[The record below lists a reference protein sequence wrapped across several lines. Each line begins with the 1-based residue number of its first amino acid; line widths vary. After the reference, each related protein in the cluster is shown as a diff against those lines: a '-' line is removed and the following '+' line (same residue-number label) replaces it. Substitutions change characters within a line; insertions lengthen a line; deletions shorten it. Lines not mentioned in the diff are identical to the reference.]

1 VHSGTRSTAMA
12 SNPRWL
18 LITVLLYTSFIPATF
33 LWAPALAHELTTT
46 LGLAPT
52 RIGSMFLVEMVF
64 ISLSTVFAFF
74 WLNSAHLQ
82 RWGLVFIFGYIIGN
96 FVAGWLV
103 TRDFNGFI
111 IARGVTS
118 FAAGSLLILCT
129 HSMRRLPDRG
139 RGFGAMI
146 FAHLIFGAAGIAIL
160 PVMFRYF
167 GSGVFFNIQSLLM
180 LACVPLYKYLA
191 NERSEEASAPQ
202 TRHTFLSGL
211 KQYSTSFTG
220 HGLLAVMSIL
230 LLYTCLGGIWTF
242 LGSLQVPTGM
252 SRELL
257 DQIFTVSSVVGIVG
271 AGIATVLGKKT
282 EHRKLCLMYG
292 YGALVL
298 CLMVM
303 AAVPKIWA
311 VYTAVIVFKLT
322 WTMLAP
328 FMYTVVSLHDDHRGG
343 LINMT
348 NLVLGIGVG
357 SSPAICGWLLE
368 TFNYKVMFGF
378 GALLALLAAIAVNVA
393 NFGLKNTVS
402 KAQEAVT

>member
-1 VHSGTRSTAMA
+1 VHSNALSTAG
-12 SNPRWL
+12 SNQHRWL
-18 LITVLLYTSFIPATF
+18 LVTILLYTSFIPATF

-64 ISLSTVFAFF
+64 ISLSTLFAFF

-103 TRDFNGFI
+103 SRNFNGFI

-129 HSMRRLPDRG
+129 HSVRRLPDRG
-139 RGFGAMI
+139 RGFGAMV

-160 PVMFRYF
+160 PLAFRYF

-180 LACVPLYKYLA
+180 LACLPLYRYLA
-191 NERSEEASAPQ
+191 YKRDEHE
-202 TRHTFLSGL
+202 TKVRHTFLSGL
-211 KQYSTSFTG
+211 KQYSTSFSRY
-220 HGLLAVMSIL
+220 GLLAVISIL

-242 LGSLQVPTGM
+242 LGSLQTPTGM
-252 SRELL
+252 SRDLL

-271 AGIATVLGKKT
+271 AALATMLGAK
-282 EHRKLCLMYG
+282 EHHRKLCLVLG
-292 YGALVL
+292 FAALVL
-298 CLMVM
+298 SLVVM
-303 AAVPKIWA
+303 AAVPRVWA
-311 VYTAVIVFKLT
+311 VYSAVIVFKLT
-322 WTMLAP
+322 WTLLAP
-328 FMYTVVSLHDDHRGG
+328 FMYTVISLHDDHRGG
-343 LINMT
+343 LINLT

-378 GALLALLAAIAVNVA
+378 GALLALCAAIAVNVA
-393 NFGLKNTVS
+393 NFGLK
-402 KAQEAVT
+402 KPLPAAPGAIG

>member
-1 VHSGTRSTAMA
+1 VATGAI
-12 SNPRWL
+12 SNTGANSHRWL
-18 LITVLLYTSFIPATF
+18 LATVLLYTSFIPATF
-33 LWAPALAHELTTT
+33 LWAPALASELTNT

-64 ISLSTVFAFF
+64 ISLSTLFAFF

-96 FVAGWLV
+96 FIAGWLV
-103 TRDFNGFI
+103 KRDFNGFI

-146 FAHLIFGAAGIAIL
+146 FAHLMFGAAGIAVL
-160 PVMFRYF
+160 PIAFKYF
-167 GSGVFFNIQSLLM
+167 GTGVFFNIQSLLM
-180 LACVPLYKYLA
+180 LACMPLYRHLA
-191 NERSEEASAPQ
+191 YQRDDKEAQ
-202 TRHTFLSGL
+202 VRHTFVSGL

-220 HGLLAVMSIL
+220 HGLLSVISIL

-242 LGSLQVPTGM
+242 LGSLQAPTGM

-271 AGIATVLGKKT
+271 AGLATIFGAK
-282 EHRKLCLMYG
+282 EQHRKLCLLFG
-292 YGALVL
+292 YAALILSLV
-298 CLMVM
+298 VM
-303 AAVPKIWA
+303 AVIPRIWA
-311 VYTAVIVFKLT
+311 VYTAVIIFKLT
-322 WTMLAP
+322 WTLLAP

-343 LINMT
+343 LINLT

-368 TFNYKVMFGF
+368 SFNYKVMFGF
-378 GALLALLAAIAVNVA
+378 GALLALCAAVAINVA
-393 NFGLKNTVS
+393 NFGLKKNSALSVQG
-402 KAQEAVT
+402 ALA